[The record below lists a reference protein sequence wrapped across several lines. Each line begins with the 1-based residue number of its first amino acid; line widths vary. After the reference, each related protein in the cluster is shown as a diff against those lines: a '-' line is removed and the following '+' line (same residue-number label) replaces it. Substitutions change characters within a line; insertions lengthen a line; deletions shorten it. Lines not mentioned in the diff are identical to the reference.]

1 MPKKSK
7 LTQVA
12 VKIGA
17 VVGRADRTAHKVA
30 AAGSIV
36 KRELRE
42 ISKEV
47 ESLRRQLRAST
58 KRLKRALD

>member
-17 VVGRADRTAHKVA
+17 AVGRADRTAHKVA
-30 AAGSIV
+30 AAGLIA
-36 KRELRE
+36 KQELKE

-47 ESLRRQLRAST
+47 ETLRRQLRAST
-58 KRLKRALD
+58 KRLKRALS